1 MAPKVKV
8 TKEDILKTALDL
20 YRERGEEA
28 INARRIAEKLG
39 CSTQPICFNFATM
52 EELKEA
58 LREVAYKMYFGFIE
72 REVASGK
79 YPAYKAYGMAYMRF
93 ASEEKELFKFL
104 FMCDRKGVVANET
117 PDFSE
122 SVEMIMAANGVTREC
137 AQKMHFEMW
146 SFVHG
151 IGTMLATSF
160 LALDWESISKM
171 TSDVYHG
178 LQVVH
183 STEEHK

>member
-58 LREVAYKMYFGFIE
+58 LHEVAYETYLGFIE
-72 REVASGK
+72 REVASEK

-93 ASEEKELFKFL
+93 AREEKELFKFL
-104 FMCDRKGVVANET
+104 FMCDRKGAVET
-117 PDFSE
+117 EAPDFSA
-122 SVEMIMAANGVTREC
+122 SVEMIMAANGITRER
-137 AQKMHFEMW
+137 AERMHFEMW

-160 LALDWESISKM
+160 LTLDWETISKM

-178 LQVVH
+178 LQAVY